1 VTCLPFGGF
10 TGTRAAESDSYLSLR
25 SSAMQIITM
34 IADDI
39 ANDPENPFPG
49 RVYNRKDPGAV
60 DVYAGLK
67 MSYTGKSVNAS
78 NFLAVLRGNAT
89 GVAGGSGEVL
99 RSDAKSDVFV
109 AYFDHGASG
118 ILGMPSGPFLYASD
132 LNDTL
137 NYMHEQ
143 GLYGQLTLYIE
154 ACESGSMFEG
164 ILSPNMSIYATT
176 ASNADESSWGWYCP
190 PDDVVNGTE
199 LNTCL
204 GDLYSIN
211 WMQNADA
218 PSDSQ
223 ETLEQQFQIVK
234 NLTVRICA
242 GAHACDL
249 RLYADNGGRKCRR
262 S

>member
-1 VTCLPFGGF
+1 
-10 TGTRAAESDSYLSLR
+10 
-25 SSAMQIITM
+25 M

-67 MSYTGKSVNAS
+67 MSYTGKSVNSS

-234 NLTVRICA
+234 NLTVRIGA
-242 GAHACDL
+242 GARAWCS
-249 RLYADNGGRKCRR
+249 RLCTDGRDPENRR
-262 S
+262 